1 MAICKKCGTENP
13 EGFKFCGNCGSN
25 LEGKVQCKG
34 CKTWIDES
42 FQFCPYCGKKS
53 SEDIVTEV
61 KVTERVT
68 HNKRNFDLTNVLPK
82 LTNIL
87 NLCISIILI
96 FLLFGTISSL
106 KMKEY
111 DDYNMQ
117 QVVTFNH
124 NIIDYFEASINGI
137 KEYTATDF
145 QNELIDINEDYF
157 SHQSDYE
164 RVNFL
169 NYYMIDSDMIMQTK
183 RTMIYLT
190 TLVLFAMM
198 IMPII
203 LIILSICDLVN
214 NQEKGRFRIFAL
226 VNGIL
231 GFASLILIKLFNFN
245 IGVVIYFY
253 IILAFVPLIYDL
265 VIKIITGKAKFN
277 IYQLLTII
285 GIIIVFIF
293 MNGSVGKFSNS
304 KRRVYETIEYGTF
317 SSLVDNIYNEKIDNV
332 DIYRSVFT
340 NIFTSESMREA
351 NVWIMYFSLIIPVL
365 VVVSLGFFIAG
376 MISEIRYQLKMT
388 DQEPNSCTFIWVSIL
403 FNFLTVAV
411 VIIISAVFNNFL
423 DEYNYTDYKFS
434 ISANLI
440 IVTILMLGLAIYRT
454 LIRNKYSE

>member
-111 DDYNMQ
+111 YDYNMQ

-285 GIIIVFIF
+285 GIIIIFIF

-304 KRRVYETIEYGTF
+304 KKTC
-317 SSLVDNIYNEKIDNV
+317 L
-332 DIYRSVFT
+332 
-340 NIFTSESMREA
+340 
-351 NVWIMYFSLIIPVL
+351 
-365 VVVSLGFFIAG
+365 
-376 MISEIRYQLKMT
+376 
-388 DQEPNSCTFIWVSIL
+388 
-403 FNFLTVAV
+403 
-411 VIIISAVFNNFL
+411 
-423 DEYNYTDYKFS
+423 
-434 ISANLI
+434 
-440 IVTILMLGLAIYRT
+440 
-454 LIRNKYSE
+454 